1 MFSSIAYTP
10 FGPVTFGPVFE
21 SEGQAWYWLHFGKE
35 VDSLMPQP
43 HTNIQVLTQ
52 AACADEISQYVNDL
66 VESEANDF

>member
-10 FGPVTFGPVFE
+10 FGPVTFGPVFK

-43 HTNIQVLTQ
+43 HTN
-52 AACADEISQYVNDL
+52 
-66 VESEANDF
+66 